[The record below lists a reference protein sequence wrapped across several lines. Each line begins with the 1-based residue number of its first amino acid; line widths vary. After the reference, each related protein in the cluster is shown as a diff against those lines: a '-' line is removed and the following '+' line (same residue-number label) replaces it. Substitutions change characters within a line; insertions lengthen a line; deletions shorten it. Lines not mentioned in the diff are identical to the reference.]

1 MFGHFLLE
9 QGMELEL
16 RAGLEDVLDFIDHD
30 IPRFVCESY
39 GYKIS
44 SGKGVIDSG
53 WKLLVKPWDLE
64 TSKELESPVGYI
76 EMKKLDDHTTSF
88 KIPPRGA
95 WSYDAETPSNQDIKL
110 FASFI
115 FQTLNSFQKR
125 GYIQLPGLLPV
136 E

>member
-16 RAGLEDVLDFIDHD
+16 RADMEDVLDFVDHD
-30 IPRFVCESY
+30 IPRFVCGNY

-53 WKLLVKPWDLE
+53 WKLLVKSWDLE
-64 TSKELESPVGYI
+64 TSKDLESPVGYI
-76 EMKKLDDHTTSF
+76 EMKKLDDQTTSF
-88 KIPPRGA
+88 KIPPRVA
-95 WSYDAETPSNQDIKL
+95 RSYDDGTPSNQDIRL

-115 FQTLNSFQKR
+115 FQTLNSFQER